1 MTSLT
6 VGAASPLDV
15 PSALGVLAVLAAIVT
30 VVCRWLDLDTDTRV
44 ISTALGSE
52 PVLGPLVRA
61 RPGLRLI
68 GFPDEFEGA
77 VMTVL
82 GQQVSLAAARTFGG
96 RLVAAYG
103 APSAGLLAFPDPSRL
118 AAVPVDELRAAVGLT
133 SARAMTMNALAR
145 A

>member
-82 GQQVSLAAARTFGG
+82 GQQVS
-96 RLVAAYG
+96 
-103 APSAGLLAFPDPSRL
+103 
-118 AAVPVDELRAAVGLT
+118 
-133 SARAMTMNALAR
+133 
-145 A
+145 